1 MEPRALTRLQAAA
14 RGASTRAAVIAAT
27 RSDFLALCERLDA
40 GAPAGLA
47 TRPRWPSATLCAP
60 RFAAAAAPA
69 PRPPPHAPTPPKPRR
84 SPDRR
89 SRSPPPPPPSPP
101 SPTADVRR
109 ELDWARA
116 ALRSRLAYLERDP
129 FNLGS

>member
-60 RFAAAAAPA
+60 RFAAAPA
-69 PRPPPHAPTPPKPRR
+69 PRPPPHASTPPKPRR

-89 SRSPPPPPPSPP
+89 SRSP